1 MWSDLSRSVI
11 VCGCLFSRC
20 GIPVAFLC
28 NLVSAFHGNSRVSYE
43 KWAFLGNSREFA
55 APSREVDNN
64 WSQKGSRSV
73 EQTLYR

>member
-28 NLVSAFHGNSRVSYE
+28 NLVSAFHGNSWVSYE

-55 APSREVDNN
+55 APCREAYNN
-64 WSQKGSRSV
+64 LSLEGSRSA